1 MDWSRRRCPSWHG
14 WHGSGPVQEKAGGCR
29 GVLSERVVRYSIIA
43 AAGYGQ
49 LIIPDVL
56 EMKSVIDFRGMKC
69 MKPASAQCNIS
80 HVRIIFTAPATW
92 ASPAAPS
99 SSWPAVPSSP
109 LQGVPSCP
117 LLADLFSLACR
128 QHSVAILSERSCLRK
143 SWGVAGCDSRRP
155 LLGHCGRTFLRRP
168 VGTIGQLLSAT
179 GFGRGSETGRWRV
192 GLTAVPSCPSQGGL
206 SSWAAGL
213 SWSAC
218 RHHEQPSSSDRSR

>member
-1 MDWSRRRCPSWHG
+1 MSQLARLARFRARPREGRGLSWCPFRAGRSVFHHRSCGLRAADHTRCTQNDKCFRILDHLWQRQPGDEMH
-14 WHGSGPVQEKAGGCR
+14 EAGFCAMQHFAR
-29 GVLSERVVRYSIIA
+29 
-43 AAGYGQ
+43 
-49 LIIPDVL
+49 
-56 EMKSVIDFRGMKC
+56 F
-69 MKPASAQCNIS
+69 
-80 HVRIIFTAPATW
+80 IFTAPATW

-128 QHSVAILSERSCLRK
+128 QHSVAILSERSCLR